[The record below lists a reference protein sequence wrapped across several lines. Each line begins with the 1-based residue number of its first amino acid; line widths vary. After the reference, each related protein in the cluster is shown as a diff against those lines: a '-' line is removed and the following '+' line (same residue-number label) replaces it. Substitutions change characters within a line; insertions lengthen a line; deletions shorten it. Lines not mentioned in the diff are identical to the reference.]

1 MKTINLPSQVH
12 VGTNIK
18 LVRQSKQIKQ
28 SILAKTLGISSVA
41 LSNIENN
48 KTDITINRLLQ
59 IATALNVE
67 ADLLLSASL
76 IIGKKS

>member
-1 MKTINLPSQVH
+1 MKTTNLIPQVD

-28 SILAKTLGISSVA
+28 SILAKALGISSVA

-67 ADLLLSASL
+67 ADLLLSADL